1 MLVLIIVTHVANS
14 LSFKKCNM
22 QEGYIFLG
30 GSEIFPQNGTE
41 YFMGYVVDF
50 RDGHIKIEDLSI

>member
-50 RDGHIKIEDLSI
+50 RDGHIKI